1 MVSRL
6 LAVKNLIFFE
16 LFIKMSLV
24 IKMDTNDIKN
34 QIDNENVNIEELS
47 ISELRHLKNRA
58 KSLTDKRM
66 KRKCKYK
73 IWDIVCVALLA
84 VISNCDEWEE
94 IEMFGIKNKNWLRK
108 FLLQTF

>member
-6 LAVKNLIFFE
+6 LFVKNLIFFR
-16 LFIKMSLV
+16 LFIKISLV
-24 IKMDTNDIKN
+24 IKMNTNDIKN
-34 QIDNENVNIEELS
+34 KIKNKINNKSENIEKLS
-47 ISELRHLKNRA
+47 ILELKSLKKQA
-58 KSLTDKRM
+58 KILTDKRM

-94 IEMFGIKNKNWLRK
+94 IEMFAVKK
-108 FLLQTF
+108 